1 MTDTRSFPADSI
13 RFGNYITNT
22 PPPANSCAFFK
33 PMAVIHPESIHEF
46 NGATDHSAIN
56 ARVALS
62 QQAVGYFELA
72 AATDDGKV
80 DAGKDSKPTNPGD
93 TKSDKAPESGP
104 DKVDDKPKVRGRL
117 DDDDFDIALP
127 LSNFRKVT
135 DDVSRSGR
143 PLVDKGGLDEIME
156 KLHPGV
162 DKNTQR
168 KNTAIIELRDED
180 QQMDKPE
187 ITALNKSEV
196 LAEENMCKTSTPPV
210 EYHRFKMVSK
220 NFQSPEKIDQVV
232 TTIEQA
238 VAAGKKVSL
247 HCFHGSDR
255 SGLVSAAYLLS
266 ADQNLKND
274 LKTDPEK
281 AYKTVRERMID
292 DGCDPASYT
301 ALFQSLKQ
309 YVDWKHEQLNG
320 KTGTDGQNPV
330 PVTDAPLDAAGQ
342 TRIDSVAKKMFDDKR
357 FATDPI
363 SVYKEQLKDVSKD
376 YDPATNSAF
385 YKALKQKY
393 IDGPPEQK
401 QEQKQKTGAIMW
413 LPNVNL
419 VA

>member
-1 MTDTRSFPADSI
+1 
-13 RFGNYITNT
+13 
-22 PPPANSCAFFK
+22 
-33 PMAVIHPESIHEF
+33 MAVTTNPESIQESKYC
-46 NGATDHSAIN
+46 ADQTAVD
-56 ARVALS
+56 ARAALS
-62 QQAVGYFELA
+62 QQAVGCFELA
-72 AATDDGKV
+72 S
-80 DAGKDSKPTNPGD
+80 AGDEKANSDSKQNTPGD
-93 TKSDKAPESGP
+93 NKTDVPQQNQTDKTE
-104 DKVDDKPKVRGRL
+104 DKPKVRGRL

-127 LSNFRKVT
+127 LSNFRKIT
-135 DDVSRSGR
+135 DEVSRSGR
-143 PLVDKGGLDEIME
+143 PLVDKGGLDQLLE

-162 DKNTQR
+162 DKDTQR

-196 LAEENMCKTSTPPV
+196 LGEENMCKTSTPPV
-210 EYHRFKMVSK
+210 EYHRFKMISK

-238 VAAGKKVSL
+238 VNAGKKVSL

-255 SGLVSAAYLLS
+255 SGLISAAYLLS
-266 ADQNLKND
+266 ADQTLKND

-281 AYKTVRERMID
+281 AYKTVREKMIE

-320 KTGTDGQNPV
+320 KTGTDGKNPV
-330 PVTDAPLDAAGQ
+330 SVTDAPLDATGQ
-342 TRIDSVAKKMFDDKR
+342 TRVDSVAKKMFDDKR

-363 SVYKEQLKDVSKD
+363 NVYKEQLTEVSKD

-393 IDGPPEQK
+393 IDGPPPEQK
-401 QEQKQKTGAIMW
+401 PQKTGAIMW
-413 LPNVNL
+413 LPNLNL